1 MDTRNVTKWR
11 HSKPGKETKWEDLLV
26 AAHGEHWIE
35 KANGNAWPGLR
46 DKTVEM
52 AYSAYGR
59 EVPER
64 QYGKAK

>member
-1 MDTRNVTKWR
+1 M
-11 HSKPGKETKWEDLLV
+11 LV

>member
-1 MDTRNVTKWR
+1 MVST
-11 HSKPGKETKWEDLLV
+11 
-26 AAHGEHWIE
+26 
-35 KANGNAWPGLR
+35 GLR
-46 DKTVEM
+46 RLMVTHGLDYVTVEM